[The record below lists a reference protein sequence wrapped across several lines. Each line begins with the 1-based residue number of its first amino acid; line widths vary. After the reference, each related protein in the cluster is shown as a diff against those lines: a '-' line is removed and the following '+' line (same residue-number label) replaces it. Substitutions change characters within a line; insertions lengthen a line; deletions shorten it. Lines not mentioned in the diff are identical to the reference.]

1 MKRLLAS
8 LLLAAAPCVLAA
20 PPAAAQLFG
29 GIVYDPTNHAQ
40 NVLQAVRA
48 LQQIEQQ
55 VQQLAHEVEMLENMA
70 RNLETL
76 PINVAEAIILDRIN
90 ALHELMTKADGI
102 GYGVTEIET
111 IYDAAYPDSYGATPP
126 PNGVLVEDAR
136 ARWRQSRTAWRDTL
150 VTLSAALED
159 NQTDAGAVAELV
171 ARSQDA
177 AGALQ
182 AAQAGNQL
190 SAMQTEQLMQMEAVM
205 AAHYRAEALDRSRAL
220 AEQSRASARMQS
232 FFAD

>member
-1 MKRLLAS
+1 MKRLIAA
-8 LLLAAAPCVLAA
+8 LLVAAAPCVIAA

-29 GIVYDPTNHAQ
+29 GVVYDPTNHAQ

-48 LQQIEQQ
+48 LQQVEQQ

-76 PINVAEAIILDRIN
+76 PVNVAEAIILDRIN
-90 ALHELMTKADGI
+90 RLNELMNEAEGI
-102 GYGVTEIET
+102 GYGVAEIET
-111 IYDAAYPDSYGATPP
+111 IYDQTYPDTYGATPP
-126 PNGVLVEDAR
+126 PNAVLVADAR

-159 NQTDAGAVAELV
+159 NETDAGAIADLV

-190 SAMQTEQLMQMEAVM
+190 SAMQAEQLMQMEAMM
-205 AAHYRAEALDRSRAL
+205 AAHYRAEALDRAREL
-220 AEQSRASARMQS
+220 AEETRARARMQS
-232 FFAD
+232 FFGD